1 LDKTYVRSNYVFIK
15 SQIDR
20 KINEL
25 LNIEN
30 NMRNELSS
38 KQIKIA
44 LDNINKIGQEL
55 LSKYKK

>member
-1 LDKTYVRSNYVFIK
+1 LDKTYVRSNYIFIK